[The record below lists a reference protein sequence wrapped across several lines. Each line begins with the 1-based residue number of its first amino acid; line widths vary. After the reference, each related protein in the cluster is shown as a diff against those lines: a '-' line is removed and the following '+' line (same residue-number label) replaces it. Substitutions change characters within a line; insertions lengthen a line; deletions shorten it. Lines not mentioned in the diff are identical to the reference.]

1 MKILKALQVLDLQDT
16 EFKGKHNN
24 EAQSNLPFRIELCLE
39 NQCWRLVP
47 NGTQCNNAQQLG
59 LKI

>member
-39 NQCWRLVP
+39 NQC
-47 NGTQCNNAQQLG
+47 
-59 LKI
+59 